1 MKKAIL
7 PQSDVGKTKE
17 EIRRNFNS
25 YPVMTERK
33 TPQPVRREMLKSHM
47 QFILSCAST
56 S

>member
-17 EIRRNFNS
+17 EIRGNFNS

-33 TPQPVRREMLKSHM
+33 TPQPVRRK
-47 QFILSCAST
+47 AR
-56 S
+56 